1 VGIGQG
7 THGRVKERGEGV
19 IVPGTRVV
27 RIDREEKG
35 KGWVVQLETGWEG
48 KEEGEKG
55 EVEAVRADV
64 VVNTAGLAAASL
76 LEGIVPESEQV
87 KMYPLKG
94 EQNVVTAKKGEME
107 QSLIIGNY
115 VSYKGPG
122 VYFVSRLIYPCPSR
136 DLGSLGTHLTFD
148 LSGNIRFG
156 PDAEPIGSPAAYSQ
170 NPDFWQDHLAPSAAR
185 IQSIGDAVLTYLP
198 GIDPSLLEPDYSG
211 IRPNISDKGFFDFM
225 VRHGRDRQGLIECLG
240 FASPGLTSSLAV
252 GEMVAKMVRK
262 DIWKEK
268 ASVEHL
274 AEGWE

>member
-1 VGIGQG
+1 
-7 THGRVKERGEGV
+7 
-19 IVPGTRVV
+19 
-27 RIDREEKG
+27 
-35 KGWVVQLETGWEG
+35 
-48 KEEGEKG
+48 
-55 EVEAVRADV
+55 
-64 VVNTAGLAAASL
+64 
-76 LEGIVPESEQV
+76 
-87 KMYPLKG
+87 M
-94 EQNVVTAKKGEME
+94 
-107 QSLIIGNY
+107 
-115 VSYKGPG
+115 SYKGPG
-122 VYFVSRLIYPCPSR
+122 VSNISRLIYPCPSR

-156 PDAEPIGSPAAYSQ
+156 PDAEPIGSPSDYSQ

-185 IQSIGDAVLTYLP
+185 IQSIGEAVMTYLP

-252 GEMVAKMVRK
+252 GEMVANMVRK

-268 ASVEHL
+268 ASLETL